1 MIRQNSIKNILRE
14 KGMTQKELCEA
25 IGQDHINFNKI
36 INNKR
41 GLDHHMAHKVAEV
54 LGVQWFQVYEPMNST
69 LMIHGHVSG
78 SDSESPNIRLCD
90 PIEDKPEHIILSNYL
105 DDPDNIICI
114 HECST
119 KAVFL
124 MRKNTKEKYPSVD
137 GMHYA
142 KLKDGTLKFLLMHN
156 GSIRKW
162 NPNVPAQSKVLRQ
175 KPKLQYSIPVSR
187 IDYDFVRGVD

>member
-54 LGVQWFQVYEPMNST
+54 LGVQWFQVYEPMNTT
-69 LMIHGHVSG
+69 LTIHGYVKG
-78 SDSESPNIRLCD
+78 YDDSPDIRLCD
-90 PIEDKPEHIILSNYL
+90 PIEDKPEHIILKNYL
-105 DDPDNIICI
+105 DEPENMICI
-114 HECST
+114 YERDT

-124 MRKNTKEKYPSVD
+124 MRKDRKENYPTLD

-142 KLKDGTLKFLLMHN
+142 KLKDGTLKFLVKHN
-156 GSIRKW
+156 NVMRKF
-162 NPNVPAQSKVLRQ
+162 NPNTSAQAKTFRQ

-187 IDYDFVRGVD
+187 IDYDFVKGVD